1 MNGATM
7 TAQRKIFGRLADGT
21 EIDEVT
27 LRAGD
32 LTASIISWGAVIRDL
47 TYRGTSRVLG
57 FDRLDHYV
65 AHSPYFGSLV
75 GRYANRISNGR
86 FTLDGTTYQLERND
100 KGVGHLHG
108 GSHSF
113 GKRPWQL
120 VDAGI
125 DWALL
130 RLISVD
136 GDQHYPGQIEITCR
150 YSIHNG
156 CGLRLEVTGKSDR
169 ATLCNLATHSYFN
182 LDGTPDIL
190 SHEISIA
197 ADHYTPVDERLIPT
211 GEIRPVAGTTFD
223 FRMPRPVMLQT
234 ASGRQAYDHNFV
246 IARERATA
254 PREIARLIGPRS
266 KTVMTTH
273 STEPGL
279 QFYDGAKLNVPVPG
293 LDGRL
298 YGANAGLCLE
308 PQLFPDTP
316 NRPDFGNAVLRP
328 GETYRQITEYR
339 FASL

>member
-1 MNGATM
+1 M
-7 TAQRKIFGRLADGT
+7 TAQRKTFGQMPDGT
-21 EIDEVT
+21 EIDEIT

-57 FDRLDHYV
+57 FDRLDYYT

-75 GRYANRISNGR
+75 GRYANRIANGQ
-86 FTLDGTTYQLERND
+86 FTLDGAPYQLERND

-108 GSHSF
+108 GTGGF

-120 VDAGI
+120 TDAGT
-125 DWALL
+125 DWAVL
-130 RLISVD
+130 RLLSPG
-136 GDQHYPGQIEITCR
+136 GDNAYPGALDVSCH
-150 YSIHNG
+150 YSIVDG
-156 CGLRLEVTGKSDR
+156 CGLRLDITASSDR
-169 ATLCNLATHSYFN
+169 ATICNLATHSYFN

-190 SHEISIA
+190 SHELSIA

-211 GEIRPVAGTTFD
+211 GEIRDVTGSAFD
-223 FRMPRPVMLQT
+223 FRLPRPVFLQT
-234 ASGRQAYDHNFV
+234 PAGRQAYDHNFV
-246 IARERATA
+246 IDRKRSSQ
-254 PREIARLIGPRS
+254 PREIARLIGPKS

-273 STEPGL
+273 STEPGV
-279 QFYDGAKLNVPVPG
+279 QFYDGAKLKVPVPG
-293 LDGRL
+293 SNGRL

-316 NRPDFGNAVLRP
+316 NQPAFGNAVLRP

-339 FASL
+339 FANL